1 MTTNHPRPKGGAR
14 RTRRARRAAVLA
26 LPAGFVMLAS
36 GCFYDEEG
44 SGVLATVRYSDLG
57 DVEITGVSVLDD
69 LDVAVRVNPSLT
81 QSARVTVD
89 DNLLDRGYASVDDG
103 VLEIGF
109 DGLGDIDPS
118 ETPRVVLTVP
128 SLDTI
133 ENHGDGTLFVTGLD
147 GGSVDVVNT
156 GDGAVAATGEVA
168 RVEVDASSEGTVDL
182 SLLAAGTVELSDTD
196 DGDVTVYASD
206 TIVGEI
212 SGDADVMVHGDP
224 AETDVD
230 LDGDGDLVAA

>member
-1 MTTNHPRPKGGAR
+1 MTSNHPSQDGVAR
-14 RTRRARRAAVLA
+14 RTRRACRAAVLV
-26 LPAGFVMLAS
+26 LPAGLVMLAS

-44 SGVLATVRYSDLG
+44 SGVLASVRYSDLD

-81 QSARVTVD
+81 QTARVTVD

-118 ETPRVVLTVP
+118 ETPRVVLTVR

-168 RVEVDASSEGTVDL
+168 RVEVGASSEGTVDL

-196 DGDVTVYASD
+196 DGEIAVYASD

-212 SGDADVMVHGDP
+212 SGDADVLVHGDP
-224 AETDVD
+224 AETAVE